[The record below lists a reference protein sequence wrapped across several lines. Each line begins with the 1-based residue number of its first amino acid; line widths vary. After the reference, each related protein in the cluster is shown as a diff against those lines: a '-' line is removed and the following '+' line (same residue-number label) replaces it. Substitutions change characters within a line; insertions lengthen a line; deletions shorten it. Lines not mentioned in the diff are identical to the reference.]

1 MKKRNK
7 KYNPN
12 KLAQLHNSVAA
23 QKHVLEMTF
32 CVDQVNEKI
41 DSWREQNGLVDK
53 ELTPKDVVYGVYH
66 GDLIICLKNLLIPLE
81 QEWFFGVDSHFY
93 NAETDEVI
101 TVPTQFNMPK
111 MSFEEFRFGSELKV
125 DRGQG
130 LKTRWKGINSELNDI
145 LENEAPVG
153 FERIRSDA
161 LLRVETGFNN
171 YEDYL
176 YFKRARDL
184 RGLGVAA

>member
-32 CVDQVNEKI
+32 CVDEVNDHVDQYVKENNLGEK
-41 DSWREQNGLVDK
+41 EM
-53 ELTPKDVVYGVYH
+53 TPKHVVYDVYH

-93 NAETDEVI
+93 NAKTEEVL
-101 TVPTQFNMPK
+101 TVPVQFSMPK

-125 DRGQG
+125 DRGNG
-130 LKTRWKGINSELNDI
+130 LKTRWKGIGPELDSI
-145 LENEAPVG
+145 LKEAPAG
-153 FERIRSDA
+153 FERVRSDA
-161 LLRVETGFNN
+161 LMRVETGFNS
-171 YEDYL
+171 YEDYR
-176 YFKRARDL
+176 YFKQAKDL
-184 RGLGVAA
+184 RVMGVAA